1 MKLLRVL
8 DSVTAFKAGAVATIG
23 NFDGVHLGHQA
34 LLAKLKANA
43 LKLKLPS
50 VVLIFEPQPS
60 EFFCKE
66 KAPARLTS
74 LREKIEILQKSQ
86 IDYLCCLKFNQRLA
100 NMLAIDFAQTY
111 FFSLLQAKYLLVGED
126 FRFGQGRQGDI
137 NLLASMTKKFNCTLD
152 IFSNYVLDG
161 QRVSSTKIRTLLS
174 QGQLKEAQALL
185 GRPYSL
191 CGRVIQGQKRGREW
205 GIPTANLNLRRLTL
219 PFTGVFCVQVQHEN
233 GQIINGVANL
243 GCRPTVDGKR
253 NVLEVHLFNFNGNLY
268 GKMLKVIF
276 LHKLRDEAKFS
287 SIEKLIQQ
295 IHDDVKEAKCYF
307 SNLFV

>member
-1 MKLLRVL
+1 MKLLRGL

-34 LLAKLKANA
+34 LLAKLKAEA

-50 VVLIFEPQPS
+50 IVLIFEPQPG

-66 KAPARLTS
+66 KAPARLTN
-74 LREKIEILQKSQ
+74 LREKIEILQKVQ
-86 IDYLCCLKFNQRLA
+86 IDYLYCLRFNQKLA
-100 NMLAIDFAQTY
+100 NMLATDFAQTY
-111 FFSLLQAKYLLVGED
+111 FFSLLHAKYLLVGED
-126 FRFGQGRQGDI
+126 FRFGRGRQGDI
-137 NLLASMTKKFNCTLD
+137 NLLTSMAKNSDCVID

-161 QRVSSTKIRTLLS
+161 QRISSTKIRNLLS
-174 QGQLKEAQALL
+174 QNQLTEAQDML
-185 GRPYSL
+185 GRPYSF
-191 CGRVIQGQKRGREW
+191 CGRVIEGQKRGREW
-205 GIPTANLNLRRLTL
+205 GIPTANLNLKRLTL

-233 GQIINGVANL
+233 GQIINGIANL

-276 LHKLRDEAKFS
+276 LHKLRDEVKFS
-287 SIEKLIQQ
+287 SIEDLVQQ
-295 IHDDVKEAKCYF
+295 IHYDVKEAKCYF
-307 SNLFV
+307 NDLVV